1 MSKISDRQLD
11 EILQRCD
18 IAEIIAGY
26 IPLKKAGRNFKAL
39 CPFHHEKTPSFVVS
53 PDKQIFHCFGCG
65 AGGDVFSFVMKH
77 ERMDFPEA
85 VKFLADKVGVR
96 IITETEK
103 EAGVKHS
110 VSTILYKLNE
120 LAAWYFQ
127 QNLLKAPEAKKAR
140 DYLIKRGISK
150 ESVSDFRI
158 GFAPD
163 LWDGLLTFLRS
174 KSISDNLLLKSGLV
188 IKNAQGRIYDR
199 FRNRIIFPIFNAQ
212 AKIVGFGGR
221 TIEIPGNAA
230 DQYQDKGPKYINSPE
245 TDIYIKSKNLYGF
258 NFSKRFV
265 QQEEYCI
272 VVEGYL
278 DFIIPYQAQVKNLVA
293 SLGTAFTHDHVRL
306 LKRYTNNVV
315 IVFDSDEAGQ
325 GAALRSLD
333 LLIEEG
339 MNVKIADLCKGFDP
353 DSYIRKYGADEF
365 RNRVKTAKTLFDY
378 KLDLLLL
385 KFDKESPEGK
395 AQIAGIMLETIG
407 RFKNAILRTTYIKR
421 LSEALSIAE
430 ETLILE
436 LKKTNSSIQFSA
448 KAGKSAGFPKVHKK
462 TKAAEK
468 MLVSLMLENRE
479 FIEQLKEKMHYSEF
493 TDPIARKIAMHL
505 YQSSEIVQ
513 PAAILKNLN
522 DEEAS
527 SFICNLL
534 VSDSGVKDRKKSF
547 EDCIR
552 RVKIDG
558 MQLKLDEMQKQIK
571 NSKQTAEELK
581 KLLRDYHRLK
591 KEQRFYEKGKEKAVQ
606 KSC

>member
-11 EILQRCD
+11 DILQLCD
-18 IAEIIAGY
+18 ITEIIAGY

-39 CPFHHEKTPSFVVS
+39 CPFHHEKSPSFVVS

-65 AGGDVFSFVMKH
+65 AGGDVFSFVMKN
-77 ERMDFPEA
+77 ERMEFPEA

-96 IITETEK
+96 IVTESEK
-103 EAGVKHS
+103 DLGVKQS
-110 VSTILYKLNE
+110 GATILYKLNE
-120 LAAWYFQ
+120 LAAEYFH
-127 QNLLKAPEAKKAR
+127 QNLLKSPSALKAR
-140 DYLIKRGISK
+140 DYLGKRGLSN
-150 ESVSDFRI
+150 ESVNDFRL

-174 KSISDNLLLKSGLV
+174 KKINDNLLLNSGLV

-199 FRNRIIFPIFNAQ
+199 FRNRVMFPIFNATD
-212 AKIVGFGGR
+212 KIVGFGGR
-221 TIEIPGNAA
+221 TIDSAGDA
-230 DQYQDKGPKYINSPE
+230 QSQDKGPKYINSPE

-258 NFSKRFV
+258 NLSKRFI

-278 DFIIPYQAQVKNLVA
+278 DFIVPFQAGVKNLVA

-306 LKRYTNNVV
+306 LKRYTNNIV

-339 MNVKIADLCKGFDP
+339 MNVKIADLRLGFDP
-353 DSYIRKYGADEF
+353 DSYVRKYGSDEF
-365 RNRVKTAKTLFDY
+365 SNRVNAAKTLFDY

-385 KFDKESPEGK
+385 KFDRKSPEGK

-407 RFKNAILRTTYIKR
+407 RFKNAILRSELIKNLAES
-421 LSEALSIAE
+421 LSLAE
-430 ETLILE
+430 ETLIVE
-436 LKKTNSSIQFSA
+436 LKKLNSSKQFFS
-448 KAGKSAGFPKVHKK
+448 KTDKSASLQKVCKK

-468 MLVSLMLENRE
+468 MLISLMLENRE
-479 FIEQLKEKMHYSEF
+479 LIAQLKEKMHYSEF
-493 TDPIARKIAMHL
+493 TDPITRKIVMHL
-505 YQSSEIVQ
+505 YQSDEAAQ
-513 PAAILKNLN
+513 PTSILKNLN

-527 SFICNLL
+527 FFICNLL
-534 VSDSGVKDRKKSF
+534 VRETGVKDSGKSF

-552 RVKIDG
+552 KIKTDG
-558 MQLKLDEMQKQIK
+558 MQLKLDELQNQIK
-571 NSKQTAEELK
+571 NPEQTEDELK
-581 KLLRDYHRLK
+581 ELLKDYHSLK
-591 KEQRFYEKGKEKAVQ
+591 KEQRFHGKGKEKAEQ

>member
-11 EILQRCD
+11 DILQRCD
-18 IAEIIAGY
+18 ITEIIAGY

-39 CPFHHEKTPSFVVS
+39 CPFHHEKSPSFVVS

-65 AGGDVFSFVMKH
+65 AGGDAFSFIMKSEH
-77 ERMDFPEA
+77 MEFPEA
-85 VKFLADKVGVR
+85 VKLLAEKVGVR
-96 IITETEK
+96 IETEDDK
-103 EAGVKHS
+103 ASGDRQSAATV
-110 VSTILYKLNE
+110 LYKLNE
-120 LAAWYFQ
+120 LAAWYFH
-127 QNLLKAPEAKKAR
+127 QNLIKETEAQKAR
-140 DYLIKRGISK
+140 DYLVKREISK
-150 ESVSDFRI
+150 ESIVDFRL

-163 LWDGLLTFLRS
+163 LWDGLLKFLRS
-174 KSISDNLLLKSGLV
+174 KKIKDDLLLNSGLL

-199 FRNRIIFPIFNAQ
+199 FRNRLIFPIFNANG
-212 AKIVGFGGR
+212 KIVGFGGR
-221 TIEIPGNAA
+221 TIEAQGKS
-230 DQYQDKGPKYINSPE
+230 DQSQDKGPKYINSPE

-258 NFSKRFV
+258 NLSKKFI

-278 DFIIPYQAQVKNLVA
+278 DFIVPFQSKVKNLVA
-293 SLGTAFTHDHVRL
+293 SLGTAFTHDHIRL
-306 LKRYTNNVV
+306 LKRYTNNIV
-315 IVFDSDEAGQ
+315 IVFDSDAAGQ

-339 MNVKIADLCKGFDP
+339 MNVKIADLSEGFDP
-353 DSYIRKYGADEF
+353 DLYVRRFGADQF
-365 RNRVKTAKTLFDY
+365 RNRVNVAKTLFDY

-407 RFKNAILRTTYIKR
+407 RFKNAILRSSLIKN
-421 LSEALSIAE
+421 LAEALSLAE
-430 ETLILE
+430 ETVILE
-436 LKKTNSSIQFSA
+436 LKKMNPQVHPFGNPGKIENLR
-448 KAGKSAGFPKVHKK
+448 KAGKK

-468 MLVSLMLENRE
+468 MLVSLMLENKE
-479 FIEQLKEKMHYSEF
+479 FIEQLKNKMHYSEF
-493 TDPIARKIAMHL
+493 TDPVARKVVMYL
-505 YQSSEIVQ
+505 YQNKEDTQ

-534 VSDSGVKDRKKSF
+534 VGETGVKDSKKSF

-552 RVKIDG
+552 KIKIDS
-558 MQLKLDEMQKQIK
+558 MQLKLNELQKQIK
-571 NSKQTAEELK
+571 DSKQTGYEFQEL
-581 KLLRDYHRLK
+581 LENYHSLK
-591 KEQRFYEKGKEKAVQ
+591 KEQRFYEKGKEKAEQ

>member
-1 MSKISDRQLD
+1 MSKISDRQLE

-18 IAEIIAGY
+18 ITEIIAGY

-39 CPFHHEKTPSFVVS
+39 CPFHHEKTPSFVVN

-65 AGGDVFSFVMKH
+65 AGGNVFSFIMKN

-85 VKFLADKVGVR
+85 VKLLADKVGVR
-96 IITETEK
+96 IVTETEK
-103 EAGVKHS
+103 EAGAKHS
-110 VSTILYKLNE
+110 VSIILYKLNE

-127 QNLLKAPEAKKAR
+127 QNLLKASEAKKAR

-174 KSISDNLLLKSGLV
+174 KRINDNLLFKSGLV
-188 IKNAQGRIYDR
+188 IKNAQDRIYDR

-221 TIEIPGNAA
+221 TIDVSGDAA
-230 DQYQDKGPKYINSPE
+230 EQHQDKGPKYINSPE

-278 DFIIPYQAQVKNLVA
+278 DFIVPYQAKVKNLVA
-293 SLGTAFTHDHVRL
+293 SLGTAFTHEHVRL

-325 GAALRSLD
+325 GAALRSLN
-333 LLIEEG
+333 LLIEEE
-339 MNVKIADLCKGFDP
+339 MNVKIADLRKGFDP
-353 DSYIRKYGADEF
+353 DSYVRKYGAEEF
-365 RNRVKTAKTLFDY
+365 LNRVKAAKTLFDY

-395 AQIAGIMLETIG
+395 AQIAGMMLEMIG
-407 RFKNAILRTTYIKR
+407 RFKNAILRTTYIKK

-430 ETLILE
+430 ETLIFE
-436 LKKTNSSIQFSA
+436 LKKINPSTQFFG
-448 KAGKSAGFPKVHKK
+448 KTGKSASFPKVYKK

-468 MLVSLMLENRE
+468 MLVSLMLENGE

-493 TDPIARKIAMHL
+493 TDPTVRKIAMYL
-505 YQSSEIVQ
+505 YQSSKDVQ

-522 DEEAS
+522 DEEVS

-534 VSDSGVKDRKKSF
+534 VSDSGVNDRKKSF
-547 EDCIR
+547 DDCIR
-552 RVKIDG
+552 KVKIDG
-558 MQLKLDEMQKQIK
+558 MQLKLDEIQKQIK
-571 NSKQTAEELK
+571 NAKQTAEELK
-581 KLLRDYHRLK
+581 KLLKDYHCLK
-591 KEQRFYEKGKEKAVQ
+591 KEQRFYEKGKKKAGQ

>member
-18 IAEIIAGY
+18 ITEIIAGY

-65 AGGDVFSFVMKH
+65 AGGNVFSFIMKN

-85 VKFLADKVGVR
+85 VKFLADKAGVR

-103 EAGVKHS
+103 ETGTKHS

-120 LAAWYFQ
+120 LAAWYFH
-127 QNLLKAPEAKKAR
+127 QNLLKASGAKKAR
-140 DYLIKRGISK
+140 DYLIKREISK

-158 GFAPD
+158 GFALD

-174 KSISDNLLLKSGLV
+174 KRIGDDLLLKSGLV
-188 IKNAQGRIYDR
+188 IKNAQGRMYDR

-221 TIEIPGNAA
+221 TIDVPGDAA
-230 DQYQDKGPKYINSPE
+230 DQHQDKGPKYINSPE

-278 DFIIPYQAQVKNLVA
+278 DFIVPYQAKVKNLVA
-293 SLGTAFTHDHVRL
+293 SLGTAFTHEHVRL

-339 MNVKIADLCKGFDP
+339 MNVKIADLRKGFDP
-353 DSYIRKYGADEF
+353 DSYVRKYGADEF
-365 RNRVKTAKTLFDY
+365 RNRVKAAKTLFDY
-378 KLDLLLL
+378 KLDSLLV

-395 AQIAGIMLETIG
+395 AQIAGMMLETIG
-407 RFKNAILRTTYIKR
+407 RFRNAILRTTYIKK
-421 LSEALSIAE
+421 LSESLSIPE
-430 ETLILE
+430 ETLIFE
-436 LKKTNSSIQFSA
+436 LKKINSMTKFPSKTDESVRY
-448 KAGKSAGFPKVHKK
+448 PKVYKK
-462 TKAAEK
+462 TKAAER
-468 MLVSLMLENRE
+468 MLVSMMLENRE
-479 FIEQLKEKMHYSEF
+479 FVEQLKEKMHYSEF

-505 YQSSEIVQ
+505 YQSSEDVQ

-534 VSDSGVKDRKKSF
+534 VSDCGVKDRKKSF

-552 RVKIDG
+552 RIKIDG
-558 MQLKLDEMQKQIK
+558 IQLKLDEMQKQIK
-571 NSKQTAEELK
+571 NSKQTAGELK
-581 KLLRDYHRLK
+581 KLLKDYHRLK
-591 KEQRFYEKGKEKAVQ
+591 KEQRFYEKGKEKAGK